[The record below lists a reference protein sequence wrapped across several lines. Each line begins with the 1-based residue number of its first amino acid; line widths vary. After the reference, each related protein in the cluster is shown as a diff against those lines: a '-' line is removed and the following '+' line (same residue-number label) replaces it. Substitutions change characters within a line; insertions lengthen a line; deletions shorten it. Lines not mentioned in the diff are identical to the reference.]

1 MVTTR
6 MSVKKVTAPVSTP
19 PPVVAPLGRLHAS
32 DGEPPSSYRARGGA
46 EAQGEDDVTSLRALE
61 VLVSAQER
69 MKGLVEA
76 ASALNRLMAEA
87 ADKNN
92 MPFPL
97 PSLPPNLSASLVDG
111 LGKVATLARQV
122 QRPDSERRPQ
132 VHAAGTGAPFAR
144 LEGVIQTRGFIT
156 NEDVRTE
163 LSLTPSQ
170 ATMRLKQWVADRVVV
185 QRGQRRGA
193 RYVAGPRWPPRT

>member
-1 MVTTR
+1 
-6 MSVKKVTAPVSTP
+6 MSGKKVTTP
-19 PPVVAPLGRLHAS
+19 LS
-32 DGEPPSSYRARGGA
+32 PSPSAAAGGARARL
-46 EAQGEDDVTSLRALE
+46 GESTASYGMHADADDGDGSLAALE
-61 VLVSAQER
+61 VLLSAQER

-76 ASALNRLMAEA
+76 ASALNKLMAEA

-97 PSLPPNLSASLVDG
+97 PALPANLSTQLAQG
-111 LGKVATLARQV
+111 LGHVATLAKQV
-122 QRPDSERRPQ
+122 RAPDAYRPSAP
-132 VHAAGTGAPFAR
+132 AGAGTPFGR
-144 LEGVIQTRGFIT
+144 LEGVIKSRGFIT

-163 LSLTPSQ
+163 LGLTPAQ

-193 RYVAGPRWPPRT
+193 RYVAGMRWPPRA